1 MSDKNDNV
9 IIKNEINNKNTND
22 IVMLIKKKVDFFK
35 YVIQKTIIH
44 VQKNKILDILGIS
57 DLNTCVDKLN
67 EVNEKIKKIIN
78 SLTANAN
85 TDMLV
90 SNLQSINNDMS
101 CVLKNYGTDVLEDLL
116 LICFGNTNQ
125 IIHNEN
131 EALKFEILKKYFH
144 PISYKVITKKDDV
157 KSKKYNEILD
167 DSYNNLDCFEVSS
180 SFKQFY
186 MKAYG
191 IKVYISS
198 SSWCC

>member
-116 LICFGNTNQ
+116 LI
-125 IIHNEN
+125 
-131 EALKFEILKKYFH
+131 
-144 PISYKVITKKDDV
+144 
-157 KSKKYNEILD
+157 
-167 DSYNNLDCFEVSS
+167 
-180 SFKQFY
+180 
-186 MKAYG
+186 
-191 IKVYISS
+191 
-198 SSWCC
+198 